1 MKKVLLFS
9 LFSSFVLTSCDSE
22 TDNPDVD
29 VNSFTNGVFILNEGN
44 FLGGNASL
52 SFFNKLND
60 TLTNDVFT
68 AVNAIPLGDVAQSM
82 VVRGDKGYIV
92 VNNSGKIEVVN
103 LADLTSAGTISG
115 LTSPRFIAF
124 VSNTKAYVS
133 DLYSNTITV
142 FNPED
147 LTITGTIATNGWIE
161 EMVVVNGTVFAA
173 GAGSGYV
180 YSINT
185 TTDQITDSV
194 MIGEEPA
201 SLAVDA
207 NNKLWVLTTGGFQVE
222 LPKLARINPANLEM
236 ELSLDFTSLDSYPG
250 NLQTNA
256 DGTMLYFLDGAV
268 YSCSIDVE
276 VIPTTPFI
284 AGYYYKLG
292 VDKAASIIYTSDPLD
307 YNQNGKVY
315 RYTNAGA
322 AIDTLSVG
330 VIPGNFCFT
339 AE

>member
-1 MKKVLLFS
+1 MKKILLFS
-9 LFSSFVLTSCDSE
+9 FFYSCVLTSCDSD
-22 TDNPDVD
+22 TDDPTVD

-44 FLGGNASL
+44 FGGGNASL
-52 SFFNKLND
+52 SFFNKVND

-68 AVNAIPLGDVAQSM
+68 TVNEIPLGDVAQSM
-82 VVRGDKGYIV
+82 AVLGDKGYII

-103 LADLTSAGTISG
+103 LSDLTSLGTISG
-115 LTSPRFIAF
+115 LNSPRFIAF

-133 DLYSNTITV
+133 DLYSNTITI
-142 FNPED
+142 FNPEN
-147 LTITGTIATNGWIE
+147 LSITGAIATNGWVE

-185 TTDQITDSV
+185 ITDQITDSV
-194 MIGEEPA
+194 MIGEEPS

-207 NNKLWVLTTGGFQVE
+207 NSKVWVLTTGGFQVE
-222 LPKLARINPANLEM
+222 LPKLARINPTNLDM
-236 ELSLDFTSLDSYPG
+236 ELSLNFTSLDSYPG

-256 DGTMLYFLDGAV
+256 DGTMLYFLDGGV

-276 VIPTTPFI
+276 VIPTTPII

-292 VDKAASIIYTSDPLD
+292 VDKAASTIYTSDPLD

-315 RYTNAGA
+315 CYTDAGA
-322 AIDTLSVG
+322 AIDTFNVG